1 MSAGDE
7 VTAEAAL
14 AAAAAEA
21 TKPAEKILRQETEVG
36 EEQLARPARKL
47 LLAAISAGLDIG
59 FGPLMIATI
68 LATVPQETLGS
79 RLVGA
84 LAYSVGFII
93 VILGRSELF
102 TEHTVLAVLPLFSR
116 KTTVAK
122 VARLWGLVYAGN
134 LIGAALFA
142 AFGSRVGLGL
152 ELFTRDDLATLSSH
166 LTDFGPWVILG
177 SAVAA
182 GWMMGLVSWLVTA
195 ARDTV
200 GQILII
206 LLVTGS
212 IYLLHLHHSIAGSV
226 EVLMAV
232 FAAGVPPLD
241 FVRFLALATVGN
253 AIGGIVFVAGI
264 KFGHI
269 SRDAGS

>member
-1 MSAGDE
+1 MSKP
-7 VTAEAAL
+7 
-14 AAAAAEA
+14 AEA
-21 TKPAEKILRQETEVG
+21 TKSAAKILRQEIEVG

-47 LLAAISAGLDIG
+47 FLAAISAGLDIG
-59 FGPLMIATI
+59 FGPLMLATV
-68 LATVPQETLGS
+68 LATVPDETLGS

-84 LAYSVGFII
+84 LVYSVGFII

-102 TEHTVLAVLPLFSR
+102 TEHTVLAVLPLLSGR
-116 KTTVAK
+116 TTVAR

-134 LIGAALFA
+134 MVGAVLFA
-142 AFGSRVGLGL
+142 AFGAHVGLGL
-152 ELFTRDDLATLSSH
+152 GLFGRSDLATLAGH
-166 LTDFGPWVILG
+166 LTNFAPWVIFG

-195 ARDTV
+195 ARDTI

-232 FAAGVPPLD
+232 FAADLPLID
-241 FVRFLALATVGN
+241 FLGFLLFATLGN
-253 AIGGIVFVAGI
+253 AVGGIVFVAGI

-269 SRDAGS
+269 SRHSGV

>member
-1 MSAGDE
+1 MSSQH
-7 VTAEAAL
+7 
-14 AAAAAEA
+14 EA
-21 TKPAEKILRQETEVG
+21 TKSAKKILQQEIEVG
-36 EEQLARPARKL
+36 EEQLTRPARKL
-47 LLAAISAGLDIG
+47 FLAAISAGLDIG
-59 FGPLMIATI
+59 FGPLM
-68 LATVPQETLGS
+68 LATVLAMAPQETVGT
-79 RLVGA
+79 RLIGA

-102 TEHTVLAVLPLFSR
+102 TEHTVLAVLPLFSG

-122 VARLWGLVYAGN
+122 VARLWGVVYAGN
-134 LIGAALFA
+134 MVGAALFA
-142 AFGSRVGLGL
+142 TFGARVGLGL
-152 ELFTRDDLATLSSH
+152 GLFARSDLATLSSH

-195 ARDTV
+195 ARDTI
-200 GQILII
+200 GQIVII

-232 FAAGVPPLD
+232 FVADVPPFE
-241 FVRFLALATVGN
+241 FVRFLALATLGN
-253 AIGGIVFVAGI
+253 AIGGIVFVAGV

-269 SRDAGS
+269 SRQPGVSA